1 MADKNYVGYVKREA
15 DSFVDWASI
24 SKSLSDTLTTIVSD
38 RDKQRT
44 QIQQQTDELVKS
56 INDVELGQNTTF
68 NQNVLDGAAQSTQA
82 ALSAYKEFTSGRLK
96 QPAYARFKQ
105 TLKDEWA
112 QYDNVIK
119 TYNEKYTAALK
130 KVEDGTMSAWG
141 AEAFKKDADFLNYQ
155 KYKIYTN
162 PVSGRLALAGV
173 DQDGKIITD
182 PSKMLSVNNIANI
195 YSDQPGKFKIDAF
208 TNKVADKAGQFKN
221 AQGNVTI
228 EDAIESPRYKAYE
241 KAEIDAIIQNSPRDV
256 ASILTDF
263 SGEEYDV
270 IFDSKA
276 YDGLSQSQKDKTILL
291 ERDGNNMY
299 QPKMTDPLKT
309 KAEKVLRTRIRGQID
324 RTYEVKKD
332 RPTAG
337 SLAEKDQQD
346 TFSLIDQI
354 VKDGNRNSLVA
365 LVKDRKSGLTDF
377 TVSEDGIVF
386 TKTDGT
392 KTAPIPIGTEIT
404 AIDVGKLL
412 ASDLGLNAETYAQ
425 NSKLRGTETLLNP
438 KVLKFESFK
447 KPKKAYTSLSSLA
460 VSVEG
465 SGTKAKIIYATDL
478 LKTEVESKMVD
489 KANRIIDRAK
499 VLYDNIPDIQVTTK
513 DAPGIGTADIISI
526 TVNGRTFSNEGSRAE
541 NLSWLK
547 TNLDRALKGILL
559 SGDEVKDSNK
569 PKDGDETKDSNKP
582 KDGELD
588 VN

>member
-15 DSFVDWASI
+15 DSFINWATI
-24 SKSLSDTLTTIVSD
+24 GKNLSDTLINIRDD
-38 RDKQRT
+38 REKQKT
-44 QIQQQTDELVKS
+44 EIQQQTDELIKS

-82 ALSAYKEFTSGRLK
+82 ALAAYREFTSGRLK

-119 TYNEKYTAALK
+119 TYNEKYAAALK

-195 YSDQPGKFKIDAF
+195 YSDQPEKFKIDAF
-208 TNKVADKAGQFKN
+208 TNKVADKAGEFKK
-221 AQGNVTI
+221 ALGNVTI
-228 EDAIESPRYKAYE
+228 EDAIESPRYKDYE

-256 ASILTDF
+256 SSILTDF

-270 IFDSKA
+270 IFDSKT
-276 YDGLSQSQKDKTILL
+276 YDGLSQSEKDKTILL

-299 QPKMTDPLKT
+299 QPKMTDALKT
-309 KAEKVLRTRIRGQID
+309 KAEKVLRTRIRGKID

-337 SLAEKDQQD
+337 TITKENQLN

-354 VKDGNRNSLVA
+354 VRDGNRNSLVA
-365 LVKDRKSGLTDF
+365 LVKNRDSGLTDF
-377 TVSEDGIVF
+377 TVSENGIVF

-392 KTAPIPIGTEIT
+392 KTAPIQIGAEVS

-412 ASDLGLNAETYAQ
+412 AADLGFNAETYAQ
-425 NSKLRGTETLLNP
+425 NSTLRGTETLLNP
-438 KVLKFESFK
+438 EVLKFESFG
-447 KPKKAYTSLSSLA
+447 KPRKAYTSLSSLP

-465 SGTKAKIIYATDL
+465 AGTKAKIIYATDL
-478 LKTEVESKMVD
+478 LVKEDEEKMVD
-489 KANRIIDRAK
+489 KANRIIDRAR
-499 VLYDNIPDIQVTTK
+499 VLYGNIPDIQVTTE
-513 DAPGIGTADIISI
+513 DAPGVWTGDIIYI
-526 TVNGRTFSNEGSRAE
+526 TVNGRTVSNTGGESE
-541 NLSWLK
+541 NFTWLK
-547 TNLDRALKGILL
+547 TNLDRALSGQQIQGKSSKGKY
-559 SGDEVKDSNK
+559 D
-569 PKDGDETKDSNKP
+569 
-582 KDGELD
+582 
-588 VN
+588 